1 MRLSEKT
8 ASFSFCIKR
17 ETLPERSGCRY
28 RLPMPGFLCCNQFM
42 KEHIGIGFIGTGF
55 AKLTQIPAFR
65 DCEGARLISV
75 SSGTQGKAESVS
87 REFGIGHFSDDWRQ
101 TIAHD
106 DVDLVCITTPPDL
119 HREMAVFAA
128 EHGKHILC
136 EKPMAM
142 NASEAAE
149 MTAVA
154 EKAGVMALIDHE
166 LRFLEGRKRAFD
178 LLREGEIGKVIHAKS
193 IFRNASRGNP
203 DLPWNWW
210 SDESQGGGALG
221 AIGSHAVDGLRWL
234 LGAEVRDV
242 SCLLKTNVKERRDA
256 EGSVR
261 EVTSDDE
268 CNLILRFE
276 DSATGEDV
284 SGTGSFSMVEIGEY
298 DFWTELY
305 GTEGTLIIGEMG
317 QLKLAKKGE
326 NEFTRLPFEPGP
338 APEGARAGGWS
349 IGFLAFAKEIT
360 AALREGRTEVPGAA
374 GFSDGLAVQK
384 VIDAA
389 RESHSTGRRV
399 SIR

>member
-28 RLPMPGFLCCNQFM
+28 RLQMPGFLCCNQFM

-193 IFRNASRGNP
+193 IFRNASLGNP
-203 DLPWNWW
+203 DLPCNWW
-210 SDESQGGGALG
+210 SD
-221 AIGSHAVDGLRWL
+221 
-234 LGAEVRDV
+234 
-242 SCLLKTNVKERRDA
+242 
-256 EGSVR
+256 
-261 EVTSDDE
+261 
-268 CNLILRFE
+268 
-276 DSATGEDV
+276 
-284 SGTGSFSMVEIGEY
+284 
-298 DFWTELY
+298 
-305 GTEGTLIIGEMG
+305 
-317 QLKLAKKGE
+317 
-326 NEFTRLPFEPGP
+326 
-338 APEGARAGGWS
+338 
-349 IGFLAFAKEIT
+349 
-360 AALREGRTEVPGAA
+360 
-374 GFSDGLAVQK
+374 
-384 VIDAA
+384 
-389 RESHSTGRRV
+389 
-399 SIR
+399 